1 MRFIFSAVFCLL
13 LAFTVFGQY
22 NNKQI
27 AEDFSATDLNGR
39 EYNLADFKG
48 KVVLLSFWSTR
59 CPICHSEIPKL
70 NRLTE
75 KYNGKDVVFI
85 GLTSDNETKI
95 NAFLKKNPFNFRL
108 TPNSFGV
115 LLKYADKDNQGNINM
130 GYPSHFLINQRGEIE
145 LKKSGWDKTESLDA
159 QISRLLNSNK
169 I

>member
-13 LAFTVFGQY
+13 LSFAVFGQY

-27 AEDFSATDLNGR
+27 AEDFEATDLGGQSFSLN
-39 EYNLADFKG
+39 DFKG

-59 CPICHSEIPKL
+59 CPICQSEIPKL

-75 KYNGKDVVFI
+75 KYSGKDVVFI

-95 NAFLKKNPFNFRL
+95 NAFLKKNPFNFRI

-115 LLKYADKDNQGNINM
+115 LLKYADKDNAGNINM
-130 GYPSHFLINQRGEIE
+130 GYPAHYLINQQGEIE
-145 LKKSGWDKTESLDA
+145 LKKSGWDKTASIDA
-159 QISRLLNSNK
+159 QISRLLGSK
-169 I
+169 

>member
-13 LAFTVFGQY
+13 LSFAVFGQY

-27 AEDFSATDLNGR
+27 AEDFEASDLNGQSFS
-39 EYNLADFKG
+39 LADFKG

-59 CPICHSEIPKL
+59 CPICQSEIPKL

-85 GLTSDNETKI
+85 GLTNDNETKI
-95 NAFLKKNPFNFRL
+95 NAFLKKNPFNFRI

-115 LLKYADKDNQGNINM
+115 LLKYADKDGAGNINM
-130 GYPSHFLINQRGEIE
+130 GYPAHYLINRQGEIE
-145 LKKSGWDKTESLDA
+145 LKKSGWDKTASIDA
-159 QISRLLNSNK
+159 QISRLLGSR
-169 I
+169 